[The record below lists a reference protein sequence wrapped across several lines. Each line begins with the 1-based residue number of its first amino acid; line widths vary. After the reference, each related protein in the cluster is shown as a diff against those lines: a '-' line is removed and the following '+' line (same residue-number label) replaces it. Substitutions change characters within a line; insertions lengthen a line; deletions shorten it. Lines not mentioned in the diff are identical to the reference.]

1 MLRTLIL
8 IGLCLPLAAW
18 AGWEFEFDFD
28 NEKPWQELQAKIPA
42 YPKLDDAI
50 EFFVSAG
57 TDNKFY
63 IDPSSI
69 EVGEDGVVRYTLIV
83 RSAAGAMNVSY
94 EGIRCS
100 SHEKKTYAFGS
111 GKGEWSRNKYSRW
124 SPIKYED
131 RNRQHH
137 MLYDDFFCPG
147 FIIVK
152 DTREAIFALKA
163 GIHPRAERK

>member
-1 MLRTLIL
+1 LRKLL
-8 IGLCLPLAAW
+8 LLGLCLPLAAW

-42 YPKLDDAI
+42 YPKTEEAI
-50 EFFVSAG
+50 EFFVSAA
-57 TDNKFY
+57 TDNKFF

-69 EVGEDGVVRYTLIV
+69 EVGDDGVVRYTLII
-83 RSAAGAMNVSY
+83 RSSAGAMNISY

-111 GKGEWSRNKYSRW
+111 KGEWSRNKYSRW
-124 SPIKYED
+124 TPIKYED

-152 DTREAIFALKA
+152 DAKEAIFGLKA